1 MNFITIDC
9 FPKIEHSLNR
19 VENKGNKTARKIFGE
34 GVRQNSS
41 AARKRPG
48 LARDGG
54 LVDWWF
60 FDFKGLTYSDLV

>member
-34 GVRQNSS
+34 GAS
-41 AARKRPG
+41 ANEGGFAGLPNQPLIQMDHDEGISVSRPV
-48 LARDGG
+48 GG
-54 LVDWWF
+54 
-60 FDFKGLTYSDLV
+60 